1 MVRMA
6 VATVESVFRMPHL
19 ARIEVTPAKKAE
31 PKQMWLTHFS
41 PSLVGAERY
50 MEQVRKIFPASY
62 LGKDGK
68 SIELDFEEDE

>member
-6 VATVESVFRMPHL
+6 VPRLESTPDMPIL
-19 ARIEVTPAKKAE
+19 PSMAVRLAKKAE